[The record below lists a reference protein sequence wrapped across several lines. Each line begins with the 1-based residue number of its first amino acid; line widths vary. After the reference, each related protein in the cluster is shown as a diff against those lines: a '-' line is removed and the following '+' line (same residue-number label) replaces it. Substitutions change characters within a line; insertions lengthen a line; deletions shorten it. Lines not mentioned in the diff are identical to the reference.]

1 MTLVPN
7 DSIATRQSLLGR
19 LSNLNDNESWRTFF
33 DTYWKL
39 IYNVARRSGLD
50 DAVAQDVVQDT
61 VIAVA
66 REMPRFHY
74 DPARGSF
81 KQWLFRI
88 TRRRVCDQ
96 LRRAYRQPPRADI
109 SIESLEDEEA
119 NEDLAAISDAPI
131 LDAAWDSEW
140 EQQVFEAAV
149 DAVRARVNP
158 KHFQVFDY
166 CVLKEWPAAKV
177 AAILGLNA
185 AQVYLAKHRVAAA
198 VKRAAREI
206 NAERS
211 REGLPG
217 SSSEPSSKPRTTDQ
231 RSKVFLF

>member
-1 MTLVPN
+1 MTLAPN

-19 LSNLNDNESWRTFF
+19 LSNLDDNESWRKFF

-61 VIAVA
+61 IIAVA

-109 SIESLEDEEA
+109 SIESLEDEA
-119 NEDLAAISDAPI
+119 ATEDLAAISDARSSTPPGTRSGNSKSSTTHRTRS
-131 LDAAWDSEW
+131 DAMSLYVHAKSEALW
-140 EQQVFEAAV
+140 SERQNSATAAGEAQ
-149 DAVRARVNP
+149 RRT
-158 KHFQVFDY
+158 
-166 CVLKEWPAAKV
+166 
-177 AAILGLNA
+177 
-185 AQVYLAKHRVAAA
+185 
-198 VKRAAREI
+198 
-206 NAERS
+206 
-211 REGLPG
+211 
-217 SSSEPSSKPRTTDQ
+217 PRD
-231 RSKVFLF
+231 

>member
-19 LSNLNDNESWRTFF
+19 LSNLDDNESWRRFF

-109 SIESLEDEEA
+109 SIESLEDEE
-119 NEDLAAISDAPI
+119 NEDLAAISDPPI
-131 LDAAWDSEW
+131 LDTAWNSEW
-140 EQQVFEAAV
+140 EQQIFEAAV
-149 DAVRARVNP
+149 DAVRVRVNP

-166 CVLKEWPAAKV
+166 AC
-177 AAILGLNA
+177 
-185 AQVYLAKHRVAAA
+185 
-198 VKRAAREI
+198 
-206 NAERS
+206 
-211 REGLPG
+211 
-217 SSSEPSSKPRTTDQ
+217 
-231 RSKVFLF
+231 